1 MKALL
6 HNLCKHKVLVIQ
18 RADQKNTVAIT
29 KKNTYI
35 NKVKE
40 IFTNTSKFEEINAEE
55 NKQLDFF

>member
-18 RADQKNTVAIT
+18 RADQNNTVAIT

-35 NKVKE
+35 NKMKE